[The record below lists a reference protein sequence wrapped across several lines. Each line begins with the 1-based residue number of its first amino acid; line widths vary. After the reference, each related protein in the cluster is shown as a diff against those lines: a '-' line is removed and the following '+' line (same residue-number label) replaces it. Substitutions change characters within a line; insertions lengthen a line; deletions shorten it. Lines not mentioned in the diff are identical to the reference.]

1 MNIKTK
7 LIGVGTAIAGFV
19 TAIPVFAAELST
31 STINTIVTDNV
42 AQLKQV
48 AGDNLPVIFL
58 VAALIALAFVAFRWF
73 RRMTGI
79 RR

>member
-1 MNIKTK
+1 MRIKTK
-7 LIGVGTAIAGFV
+7 IAAIGTAIVGLV
-19 TAIPVFAAELST
+19 TALPAFGAQLAT
-31 STINTIVTDNV
+31 STITTIVDDNV
-42 AQLKQV
+42 AQLKDV
-48 AGDNLPVIFL
+48 AGDNLPTIFL